1 MYGKNHTKKEMY
13 INDTNIGFYILALI
27 IGVVVGQFVDWMNT
41 RLPEY
46 KKVFTKEIFK
56 EYKMNFKPNYILMA
70 ITAVIYIILVYVYG
84 IQKNFIENLSLI
96 KYLIL
101 TPMLLSAF
109 VIDYRL
115 QIIPNRLNL
124 TMFEVGIVIAFLYGT
139 SNVAIT
145 IDMLLGMLAGGGIF
159 LAITAIGALIYGKEA
174 MGLGDVK
181 LMGALGLYFG
191 VSNILVI
198 SVMSFLIGAI
208 LGIILIVSK
217 IKKSDEYIPFGP
229 FIVIATFITIII
241 PFEILLNVL
250 MTILTLGM
258 YQG

>member
-1 MYGKNHTKKEMY
+1 MY
-13 INDTNIGFYILALI
+13 INDTNIGFYIVALI
-27 IGVVVGQFVDWMNT
+27 IGLIVGQFVDWMNK

-56 EYKMNFKPNYILMA
+56 EYKMNFKPNYILMV
-70 ITAVIYIILVYVYG
+70 ITAVIYIILVYVFG
-84 IQKNFIENLSLI
+84 IQKNFIENLTLI

-145 IDMLLGMLAGGGIF
+145 IDMLLGMLVGGGIF
-159 LAITAIGALIYGKEA
+159 LVITLIGGLIYGKEA
-174 MGLGDVK
+174 MGFGDVK

-191 VSNILVI
+191 VSNILLI
-198 SVMSFLIGAI
+198 AVMSFLIGAI
-208 LGIILIVSK
+208 LGIIFIISK

-229 FIVIATFITIII
+229 FIVIATFITIIV
-241 PFEILLNVL
+241 PFEILFNVL
-250 MTILTLGM
+250 MTLLTLGM

>member
-1 MYGKNHTKKEMY
+1 MY

-70 ITAVIYIILVYVYG
+70 ITAVIYLILVYVFG
-84 IQKNFIENLSLI
+84 IQKNFIENLTLI

-145 IDMLLGMLAGGGIF
+145 IDMLLGMLVGGGIF
-159 LAITAIGALIYGKEA
+159 LAITAIGGLIYGKEA
-174 MGLGDVK
+174 MGFGDVK

-229 FIVIATFITIII
+229 FIVIATFITIIV
-241 PFEILLNVL
+241 PFEILLNIL